1 MKFKMIFQRN
11 IRSINFDEWC
21 SGSTQVVRRRRVG
34 SNPTSSQLIYRFGV
48 TGNTTGSDPVVSGS
62 NPEAGAILHKNFL
75 SNLWVVGS
83 SPTVF

>member
-1 MKFKMIFQRN
+1 M
-11 IRSINFDEWC
+11 
-21 SGSTQVVRRRRVG
+21 VRRRRVG
-34 SNPTSSQLIYRFGV
+34 SNPTSSQLIIYRFGV